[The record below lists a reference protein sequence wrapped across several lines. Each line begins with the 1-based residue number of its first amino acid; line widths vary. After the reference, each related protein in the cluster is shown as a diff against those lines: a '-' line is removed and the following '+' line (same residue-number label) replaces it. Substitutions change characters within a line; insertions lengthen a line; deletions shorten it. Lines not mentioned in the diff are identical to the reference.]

1 MKDFKQHNPFI
12 TPAGYF
18 DQFAAS
24 IMQQVAQMP
33 AAAVRPVRSMVGRIQ
48 MWVSYAGIAAVVAL
62 VFIIGQDDRNSQPA
76 ATDSTASVSIL
87 SSALAEASDKDLDA
101 AYDYLTSNES
111 TIYDYATEN
120 P

>member
-1 MKDFKQHNPFI
+1 
-12 TPAGYF
+12 
-18 DQFAAS
+18 
-24 IMQQVAQMP
+24 MQQVAQMP
-33 AAAVRPVRSMVGRIQ
+33 AAAVRPARSMVRRIQ

-62 VFIIGQDDRNSQPA
+62 VFIVGQGENGELTGGTSG
-76 ATDSTASVSIL
+76 TASVSIL
-87 SSALAEASDKDLDA
+87 SSALAEATEKDLDA

>member
-1 MKDFKQHNPFI
+1 MKDFKRHNPFI

-18 DQFAAS
+18 DQFAVS

-33 AAAVRPVRSMVGRIQ
+33 MAAVRPARSMGRGIQ
-48 MWVSYAGIAAVVAL
+48 LGVPRAGTAAVAAL
-62 VFIIGQDDRNSQPA
+62 VFIVGQGENGDLTSG
-76 ATDSTASVSIL
+76 TSGTASVSIL
-87 SSALAEASDKDLDA
+87 DNARGEATEKDLDA
-101 AYDYLTSNES
+101 AYDYLPSTES

>member
-1 MKDFKQHNPFI
+1 
-12 TPAGYF
+12 
-18 DQFAAS
+18 
-24 IMQQVAQMP
+24 MQQVAQMP
-33 AAAVRPVRSMVGRIQ
+33 MAAVRPARSMVRRIQ

-62 VFIIGQDDRNSQPA
+62 VFIVGQGKNGDLTSG
-76 ATDSTASVSIL
+76 TSGTASVSIL

>member
-1 MKDFKQHNPFI
+1 MKDFKRHNPFI

-18 DQFAAS
+18 DQFAVS

-33 AAAVRPVRSMVGRIQ
+33 MAAVRPARSMVRRIQ

-62 VFIIGQDDRNSQPA
+62 VFIVGQGGNGELTSG
-76 ATDSTASVSIL
+76 TSGTASVSIL
-87 SSALAEASDKDLDA
+87 DNALAEATEKDLDA

>member
-1 MKDFKQHNPFI
+1 MKDFKRHNPFI

-18 DQFAAS
+18 DQFAVS

-33 AAAVRPVRSMVGRIQ
+33 AAAVRPARSMVRRIQ

-62 VFIIGQDDRNSQPA
+62 VFIVGQGENGELTGGTSG
-76 ATDSTASVSIL
+76 TASVSIL
-87 SSALAEASDKDLDA
+87 SSALAEATEKDLDA

>member
-62 VFIIGQDDRNSQPA
+62 VFIVGQGESSDLTNGTS
-76 ATDSTASVSIL
+76 STASVSIL
-87 SSALAEASDKDLDA
+87 DNALAEATEKDLDA

>member
-1 MKDFKQHNPFI
+1 MKDFKRHNPFI

-33 AAAVRPVRSMVGRIQ
+33 AAAVRPARSMVRRIQ

-62 VFIIGQDDRNSQPA
+62 VFIVGQGENGELTSG
-76 ATDSTASVSIL
+76 TSGTASVSIL
-87 SSALAEASDKDLDA
+87 DNALAEATEKDLDA

>member
-62 VFIIGQDDRNSQPA
+62 VFIVGQGKNGDLTSG
-76 ATDSTASVSIL
+76 TSGTASVSIL
-87 SSALAEASDKDLDA
+87 DNALAEATEKDLDA

>member
-1 MKDFKQHNPFI
+1 MKDFKRHNPFI

-18 DQFAAS
+18 DQFAVS
-24 IMQQVAQMP
+24 IMQQVAQMTK
-33 AAAVRPVRSMVGRIQ
+33 AAMRQASSKKRRIQ

-62 VFIIGQDDRNSQPA
+62 VFIIGQGDRNNPPT
-76 ATDSTASVSIL
+76 ATDSPASVHIL